1 MNDELT
7 TVEENPYRSPLT
19 DGQNAQPSAAA
30 YPSASSAF
38 LAGAKR
44 GATFGANW
52 VGLALGTLA
61 FLLFA
66 IIVIVVS
73 ITAYQYG
80 LVAFRNL
87 GALKGMF
94 MFIFACAWTTF
105 CAAAASTIIMGI
117 GETIAYLRQKKK
129 DAATTAPKSPKNM
142 CRILLFIVM
151 FLCGAV
157 AGSLRA
163 QDSPSGIEAA
173 AAIEKTFVD
182 VIARAEKS
190 VVAIARVRR
199 ERPGEV
205 FQLETRPD
213 PFGRRPMPLA
223 PPQPTDPDFIPN
235 EYAAGV
241 FVGPGLVLTAAH
253 VLGDESDYYVTTIEH
268 KVYKATVRAADP
280 RSDLA
285 VLTIGATDL
294 PAVGFGNADEL
305 KKGQIV
311 IGLGNPYAIAR
322 DGQPSAAWGIVA
334 NLQRKAPATATESDP
349 TGRPALYYY
358 GTLIQTDAKL
368 GLGTSGGPLLNL
380 RGEMVGL
387 SVALAAAAGYETPG
401 GYAIPVDATF
411 RRAVEILK
419 RGREVEYGFLGVRP
433 MNLVQEEVLRGM
445 TGTRVSQVFPG
456 TPAARFGLRAG
467 DVITAVDG
475 APLHDSDGLV
485 LNVGKLPADAVTRLT
500 VWRGGTIR
508 TVSVELSKYAVRG
521 RKIVTETD
529 PPWRGLRVEYTTAVV
544 DDEGRLRF
552 ISQAVQDAV
561 AVVEVADGSP
571 AAAAGLRRGM
581 LITHVDRQPVRTPK
595 EFALAVARNRGPVQ
609 LRLAGDEKN
618 PIRTVA
624 AEM

>member
-1 MNDELT
+1 MFRASFFT
-7 TVEENPYRSPLT
+7 TL
-19 DGQNAQPSAAA
+19 
-30 YPSASSAF
+30 
-38 LAGAKR
+38 L
-44 GATFGANW
+44 
-52 VGLALGTLA
+52 LLLGTA
-61 FLLFA
+61 
-66 IIVIVVS
+66 VP
-73 ITAYQYG
+73 
-80 LVAFRNL
+80 
-87 GALKGMF
+87 
-94 MFIFACAWTTF
+94 
-105 CAAAASTIIMGI
+105 
-117 GETIAYLRQKKK
+117 LRGQE
-129 DAATTAPKSPKNM
+129 APSVPE
-142 CRILLFIVM
+142 
-151 FLCGAV
+151 AV
-157 AGSLRA
+157 
-163 QDSPSGIEAA
+163 

-182 VIARAEKS
+182 IIARAEKS

-205 FQLETRPD
+205 FQLEPRPD

-241 FVGPGLVLTAAH
+241 FVAPGLVLTAAH
-253 VLGDESDYYVTTIEH
+253 VLGDESDYYVTTIQH

-285 VLTIGATDL
+285 VLAVDATDL
-294 PAVGFGNADEL
+294 PAVSFGDADQL
-305 KKGQIV
+305 QKGQIV

-334 NLQRKAPATATESDP
+334 NLHRKAPATPTESDP
-349 TGRPALYYY
+349 TGRPALYHY

-380 RGEMVGL
+380 HGEMVGL

-401 GYAIPVDATF
+401 GYAIPVDAAF
-411 RRAVEILK
+411 RRAVDILK
-419 RGREVEYGFLGVRP
+419 RGREVEYGFLGIQP
-433 MNLVQEEVLRGM
+433 MNLTHEEVLRGVG
-445 TGTRVSQVFPG
+445 GTRVLQVLPG

-467 DVITAVDG
+467 DVIAAVDG
-475 APLHDSDGLV
+475 TPLHDSDGLV
-485 LNVGKLPADAVTRLT
+485 LNVGKLPADAVTQLS

-521 RKIVTETD
+521 RKIVSETD
-529 PPWRGLRVEYTTAVV
+529 SPWRGLRVEYPTAVV
-544 DDEGRLRF
+544 DDEARPRF
-552 ISQAVQDAV
+552 SLPAAENAV

-571 AAAAGLRRGM
+571 AAAAGLRRDM

-618 PIRTVA
+618 PIRSVGPGL
-624 AEM
+624 